1 MNVFNSTTWLNVA
14 MIVALGVV
22 LFMGATTYINTIEVE
37 RAADFIVDAYSIREA
52 TRHVVISANEME
64 TGQRGFLLTGDET
77 FLKPYHDAEARADD
91 EVERLHD
98 LVGDLPD
105 QASRVDALERLLTE
119 LEAEL
124 KLAIELKSTEDSLD
138 QSLRNE
144 RQVMDGIRENVR
156 EILSYE
162 EEAITRR
169 EDESRARLVNS
180 QRFLLLGNGVAV
192 VLLLTSMMVA
202 RSHRLS
208 RDRAEKQ
215 LRIDQAELA
224 SVIDSARDGII
235 AINHDLTIRLI
246 NPSAA
251 KSMGTSSEEAQ
262 GRSFLDW
269 VPPHQRAIVATGMQE
284 FSQRNDAAQAVQG
297 GSCVRSDGT
306 EFPYQGTLA
315 KSSAGGDNFM
325 TLIFRDLSETRA
337 REEKIREQREILNQ
351 VRDTIIVCDMQD
363 IITFWSAGAEASY
376 GIPQEDAIGRKFDEV
391 MTIRHAEEND
401 IWKIGRQELL
411 EKGVFTTQIAERNR
425 QGKQVQVEHRRSLI
439 RDEGGAPF
447 AQLII
452 QFDVTDRVAEEER
465 LRRSQRLQSIGTL
478 AGGIA
483 HDLNNVLT
491 PIMMSARLIKRSKDN
506 VNRLAETIDAAA
518 QRGSQMIQKLL
529 AFAGGQHPE
538 RKQVSIRDIIQEAA
552 GILEHTLPKSIEVHV
567 ALNDGLSL
575 VSGDATELSQ
585 VLMNLAINSRDAM
598 PSGGRLTL
606 AADNIAVRS
615 ENMSG
620 DKSLSPG
627 DYVRVT
633 VADTGSGI
641 PPEILDRIF
650 DPFFTTKEQG
660 RGTGLGLAT
669 TLGIVRSHGGDI
681 QVVSREG
688 EGTTFQI
695 FLPVAIASP
704 VPAETPSD
712 VEVPLG
718 HGESILVVDDES
730 LMLETAEIILT
741 NSNYH
746 VTTAQNGTDAIEL
759 CRAAQQPFDLV
770 VVDMMM
776 PGINGQETAKGIR
789 AVFPKIPV
797 IASSG
802 LWRPEN
808 VPREELEMDQFLAKP
823 YTDEQLLRIVRE
835 TLDRSKPIS

>member
-14 MIVALGVV
+14 MFVALGVV

-37 RAADFIVDAYSIREA
+37 RAADFIVDAYAIREA
-52 TRHVVISANEME
+52 TRDVVKSANEME
-64 TGQRGFLLTGDET
+64 TGQRGFLLTDDES
-77 FLKPYHDAEARADD
+77 FLDPYHAAGDRADT
-91 EVERLHD
+91 EVEHLNH
-98 LVGDLPD
+98 LVKDLPE
-105 QASRVDALERLLTE
+105 QEERVKKLHGLLDD
-119 LEAEL
+119 LAREL
-124 KLAIELKSTEDSLD
+124 KHGIELSSNN
-138 QSLRNE
+138 QSLE
-144 RQVMDGIRENVR
+144 QSHQHEKEIMDGIREEVQ
-156 EILSYE
+156 EILEFEKKAINRRE
-162 EEAITRR
+162 EE
-169 EDESRARLVNS
+169 SRVRLLNS

-192 VLLLTSMMVA
+192 VLLLTSMLVA

-208 RDRAEKQ
+208 RDRAESQ

-235 AINHDLTIRLI
+235 AINNDLTIRLI

-251 KSMGTSSEEAQ
+251 KSMGTSSEKAQ

-269 VPPHQRAIVATGMQE
+269 IPANQKAIVATGMQE
-284 FSQRNDAAQAVQG
+284 FLAHNESAQAVQG
-297 GSCVRSDGT
+297 GSCVRSNGT

-363 IITFWSAGAEASY
+363 VITFWSAGAEASY
-376 GIPQEDAIGRKFDEV
+376 GIAQEDAIGRKFAEV
-391 MTIRHAEEND
+391 MNIRHAEEND
-401 IWKIGRQELL
+401 VWRIGRKELL
-411 EKGVFTTQIAERNR
+411 EKGVFTAQIAERNR
-425 QGKQVQVEHRRSLI
+425 QGNHVQVEHRRSLI

-538 RKQVSIRDIIQEAA
+538 RKQVSIHDIIQEAA
-552 GILEHTLPKSIEVHV
+552 GILEHTLPKSIEVQV
-567 ALNDGLSL
+567 ALKEDVLP

-598 PSGGRLTL
+598 PNGGCLTL
-606 AADNIAVRS
+606 AAENVFVRQDG
-615 ENMSG
+615 MSG
-620 DKSLSPG
+620 NDSLSPG

-641 PPEILDRIF
+641 PPEIQDRIF

-669 TLGIVRSHGGDI
+669 TMGIVSSHGGDI
-681 QVVSREG
+681 QVFSREG

-695 FLPVAIASP
+695 FLPVAVSP
-704 VPAETPSD
+704 AIPAETPID

-718 HGESILVVDDES
+718 HGESILIVDDES
-730 LMLETAEIILT
+730 LMLQTAEIILT
-741 NSNYH
+741 NSNYQ
-746 VTTAQNGTDAIEL
+746 VTTAQSGTDAIEL
-759 CRAAQQPFDLV
+759 CRDAKQPFDLV

-776 PGINGQETAKGIR
+776 PGINGQETARGIR
-789 AVFPKIPV
+789 SVFPKIPV

-835 TLDRSKPIS
+835 TLDRNKPI

>member
-14 MIVALGVV
+14 MFVALGVV

-37 RAADFIVDAYSIREA
+37 RAADFIVDAYAIREA
-52 TRHVVISANEME
+52 TRDVVKSANEME

-77 FLKPYHDAEARADD
+77 FLEPYHAAEDRADAEIEHLRYL
-91 EVERLHD
+91 VE
-98 LVGDLPD
+98 DLPE
-105 QASRVDALERLLTE
+105 QRTRVEKLHTLLADLETE
-119 LEAEL
+119 L
-124 KLAIELKSTEDSLD
+124 KGAIELNRKNASLEKSHQHEK
-138 QSLRNE
+138 E
-144 RQVMDGIRENVR
+144 IMDDIREEVR
-156 EILSYE
+156 AVLDFEAA
-162 EEAITRR
+162 AITWR
-169 EDESRARLVNS
+169 ERESRARLVNS
-180 QRFLLLGNGVAV
+180 QSFLLLGNGVAV
-192 VLLLTSMMVA
+192 VLLLTSMLVA

-208 RDRAEKQ
+208 RDRAETQ

-235 AINHDLTIRLI
+235 AVNHDLTIRLI

-251 KSMGTSSEEAQ
+251 KSMGTTSEEAQ

-269 VPPHQRAIVATGMQE
+269 VPPNQRAIVATGMQE
-284 FSQRNDAAQAVQG
+284 FLNHNDSAQAVQG

-363 IITFWSAGAEASY
+363 VITFWSAGAETSY

-401 IWKIGRQELL
+401 VWKIGRQELL
-411 EKGVFTTQIAERNR
+411 ERGVFTTQIAERNR
-425 QGKQVQVEHRRSLI
+425 QGQQVQVEHRRSLI

-506 VNRLAETIDAAA
+506 VDRLAETIDAAA

-538 RKQVSIRDIIQEAA
+538 RKQVSIHDIIQEAA
-552 GILEHTLPKSIEVHV
+552 GILEHTLPKSIEVQV
-567 ALNDGLSL
+567 ALNDDLAL

-598 PSGGRLTL
+598 PDGGRLTL
-606 AADNIAVRS
+606 AADNFPVRS
-615 ENMSG
+615 ETISG
-620 DKSLSPG
+620 DQSLSPG
-627 DYVRVT
+627 DYVRVMVT
-633 VADTGSGI
+633 DTGSGI
-641 PPEILDRIF
+641 PPVILDRIF

-681 QVVSREG
+681 QVFSREG

-695 FLPVAIASP
+695 FLPVAVSP
-704 VPAETPSD
+704 TIPVEIPTDVDVPE
-712 VEVPLG
+712 G
-718 HGESILVVDDES
+718 HGESILMVDDEA
-730 LMLETAEIILT
+730 LMLQTAEIILT
-741 NSNYH
+741 NANYV
-746 VTTAQNGTDAIEL
+746 VTTAPSGTDAIEL

-789 AVFPKIPV
+789 AIFPKIPV

-808 VPREELEMDQFLAKP
+808 VPREELEMDQFLPKP

-835 TLDRSKPIS
+835 TLDRIKPI